1 MIMEPLLGGKLA
13 NLAPHVAEAFPEGKS
28 HVEYALD
35 FLWDK
40 PEVSLLLSGMT
51 EPEQVEA
58 NLEYASRSHVGM
70 VTEEE
75 KAVYEKAK
83 KDLRRNGPCELHQMR
98 LLACRVP
105 LA

>member
-1 MIMEPLLGGKLA
+1 M
-13 NLAPHVAEAFPEGKS
+13 
-28 HVEYALD
+28 EYALD

-83 KDLRRNGPCELHQMR
+83 KIFDEMALVNCTKCAYWHAVSLWPEYSGAVC
-98 LLACRVP
+98 CI
-105 LA
+105 

>member
-1 MIMEPLLGGKLA
+1 MWNTLWT
-13 NLAPHVAEAFPEGKS
+13 
-28 HVEYALD
+28 

-83 KDLRRNGPCELHQMR
+83 KIFDEMALVNCTKCAYWHAVSLWPEYSGAVC
-98 LLACRVP
+98 CI
-105 LA
+105 